1 MTNVKKVAS
10 RDLMQCFLEKEK
22 ERVCMLKC
30 VCVRKRV
37 CASVCVRTWVCERV
51 CVQACVCKRV
61 CASACVCERVW
72 VGARQTCEQE
82 CECMHTPFV
91 IR

>member
-61 CASACVCERVW
+61 CVRARVCASVCGWVHVKRASKSVSAC
-72 VGARQTCEQE
+72 
-82 CECMHTPFV
+82 
-91 IR
+91 ILLL